1 MEASI
6 TLKKIA
12 KKFANNTI
20 LADLSLGVEK
30 GSTLVLVGENGSG
43 KSTLLKILCGMLEK
57 DLGTAYINGMD
68 ISTRGSDTR
77 SITGYMPQM
86 IDLDPEMT
94 VLENITLFGE
104 LHGLNSIRAKECAI
118 NWANKF
124 EIKKHLHKFH
134 SDLCYGHQRLILFIR
149 AVIHDPE
156 ILLLDEPT
164 TGMDPHNRT
173 KIWNTLDRMH
183 RKKTILFVTQNFTE
197 AERWA
202 ERIAIL
208 YNGNIQMDGSLDRL
222 IETTHGLTR
231 YSLLFKDEPK
241 QEFIDEISK
250 YPKVVRA
257 KIKGKELEFYS
268 RERSQFFK
276 ILKIALNYQ
285 LSDLDTSIC
294 TLQDL
299 FIGLTDGGLD

>member
-12 KKFANNTI
+12 KKFQNNAI
-20 LADLSLGVEK
+20 LADLSLGIEK
-30 GSTLVLVGENGSG
+30 GSTLVLIGENGSG
-43 KSTLLKILCGMLEK
+43 KSTLLKILSGVLEK
-57 DLGTAYINGMD
+57 DVGTAYINGMD
-68 ISTRGSDTR
+68 ISTRGTDTR
-77 SITGYMPQM
+77 RITGYMPQV

-94 VLENITLFGE
+94 VKENIVLFGE
-104 LHGLNSIRAKECAI
+104 LHGLSHQHAGNKTIE
-118 NWANKF
+118 WADKF
-124 EIKKHLHKFH
+124 EISRYLNKFH
-134 SDLCYGHQRLILFIR
+134 SDLCYGHQRLVLFIR

-164 TGMDPHNRT
+164 TGMDPHNRM
-173 KIWNTLDRMH
+173 KIWKTLDRMH
-183 RKKTILFVTQNFTE
+183 RKKTILFATQNFAE

-231 YSLLFKDEPK
+231 YSLLFKEEPAS
-241 QEFIDEISK
+241 EFIEEISQF
-250 YPKVVRA
+250 PKVVRA

-268 RERSQFFK
+268 REKSQFFK
-276 ILKIALNYQ
+276 VLKTALNYQ
-285 LSDLDTSIC
+285 VSDIDTSIC